1 MEIQKQSFIKGAAI
15 LAAAGLITKIIGAIY
30 RIPLGRIVGSEV
42 MGYSQTGYEVYVWA
56 LTISAYAIPIAIS
69 KLVSE
74 KIETGRKE
82 EAHRIFKVALL
93 FTSSIGLLL
102 SLIMFRYADVVASL
116 FRNPG
121 AYLAIVCIVPSIFIF
136 SITGTLRGYF
146 QGMQNMIPSA
156 LSQITEQLGR
166 VVFGFVLALMFLPYG
181 NQQTAGG
188 ANAGTA
194 IGGAIS
200 VVTLIYFYRKSRNQF
215 RDTEGIVKR
224 DRESTFGILKKILII
239 SIPIT
244 IGGSMMPI
252 MNLLDTFIVMD
263 RLLAAGYSSETAVS
277 MYGQLKAMA
286 GSFVNLPQVLTIS
299 LAASLVPAIAESM
312 AKKDYVGVA
321 KKSELSIRVS
331 LIVGLPAAMGLFILA
346 DPIMSMMYPE
356 ETKTLGI
363 AMAYL
368 SPAIIFLTLVQTL
381 TAILQGMGKERIP
394 VINLFIGAVVK
405 IIVSYTLTSI
415 PYINVRGAALGT
427 VAGYSVAAAL
437 NMIYIIKY
445 QGYGLNYIKAFFK
458 PAAATLA
465 MMVAAYLTYNTSIKL
480 LESNSLATLLSIIIA
495 ASIYGVVLI
504 LIRGISIE
512 ELQMAPGGGRL
523 SSILKKKGLLK

>member
-1 MEIQKQSFIKGAAI
+1 MEIRKQSFIKGAAI
-15 LAAAGLITKIIGAIY
+15 LAAAGLITKILGAIY

-74 KIETGRKE
+74 KIETGRKD
-82 EAHRIFKVALL
+82 EAHRIFRVALM
-93 FTSSIGLLL
+93 FTASMGLIL
-102 SLIMFRYADVVASL
+102 SLIMLKYADVIASL

-156 LSQITEQLGR
+156 VSQITEQSGR
-166 VVFGFVLALMFLPYG
+166 VVFGFALALMFLPYG

-194 IGGAIS
+194 IGGVIS
-200 VVTLIYFYRKSRNQF
+200 VITLIYFYKKSKFDYRS
-215 RDTEGIVKR
+215 TENVIHR
-224 DRESTFGILKKILII
+224 SRESTFSILKKILII

-312 AKKDYVGVA
+312 AKKDNEGVA
-321 KKSELSIRVS
+321 KKSELSIRIS

-346 DPIMSMMYPE
+346 DPIMTMMYPE
-356 ETKTLGI
+356 ESKTLGI

-394 VINLFIGAVVK
+394 VINLFIGAIVK
-405 IIVSYTLTSI
+405 VIVSYTLTSI
-415 PYINVRGAALGT
+415 PYINVRGAAIGT
-427 VAGYSVAAAL
+427 VAGYSVATIL
-437 NMIYIIKY
+437 NMIYIIRY
-445 QGYGLNYIKAFFK
+445 QGYALNYFKAFFK
-458 PAAATLA
+458 PAIATLA
-465 MMVAAYLTYNTSIKL
+465 MMVVAYFAYHTAFGL
-480 LESNSLATLLSIIIA
+480 LSSNSLATLISILLA

-504 LIRGISIE
+504 LIRGITIE
-512 ELQMAPGGGRL
+512 ELQMAPGGGKL
-523 SSILKKKGLLK
+523 SRMLKKKGLLK

>member
-1 MEIQKQSFIKGAAI
+1 
-15 LAAAGLITKIIGAIY
+15 
-30 RIPLGRIVGSEV
+30 
-42 MGYSQTGYEVYVWA
+42 
-56 LTISAYAIPIAIS
+56 
-69 KLVSE
+69 
-74 KIETGRKE
+74 
-82 EAHRIFKVALL
+82 
-93 FTSSIGLLL
+93 
-102 SLIMFRYADVVASL
+102 
-116 FRNPG
+116 
-121 AYLAIVCIVPSIFIF
+121 
-136 SITGTLRGYF
+136 
-146 QGMQNMIPSA
+146 
-156 LSQITEQLGR
+156 
-166 VVFGFVLALMFLPYG
+166 
-181 NQQTAGG
+181 
-188 ANAGTA
+188 
-194 IGGAIS
+194 
-200 VVTLIYFYRKSRNQF
+200 LIYFYRKSRNQF